1 MPQAITRAEAAREL
15 LRRRLIRRAKGY
27 PLGAFVAASEGL
39 TEPRHLGPI
48 LDAFRRIDEGEE
60 VRILFSVPPQH
71 GKSLTAL
78 HGLIRQLLR
87 HPHKRN
93 AYVSYAQTFTENQ
106 SRIAARYAAPHG
118 LELARDSVNSWITS
132 QGGGIHWTSRGGS
145 FTGYGVDGLLLV
157 DDLLKDREE
166 ANSQVIRDKAFEWL
180 SSVAFTRVHPGAS
193 IIIVGTRWHLDD
205 PIGRLA
211 KADGWEVISLPAINE
226 DGEPLWPEERP
237 LEWLEHQRQSMLPAD
252 WSALYMCE
260 PVARGDYVFGP
271 STYYDELP
279 DAPYQEGHGFDAA
292 YTAKTS
298 ADATVTISGRAYG
311 NLIYVTNLI
320 HERLEPMH
328 YVPKMKAAG
337 VNRVTW
343 FRSGTER
350 GLEELLKREG
360 IQVVAYNATTDKL
373 SRAYPAATAWNRGE
387 ILLPRNANWTPKV
400 ESELSQFTGHDDAH
414 DDIVD
419 ALAALHRA
427 LAKGPTRIEPIGLDN
442 TQPVFYPSDPSR
454 IHYVERR

>member
-1 MPQAITRAEAAREL
+1 M
-15 LRRRLIRRAKGY
+15 RRAKGL
-27 PLGAFVAASEGL
+27 PLGDFVAASQGL
-39 TEPRHLGPI
+39 VAPLHLQPM
-48 LDAFRRIDEGEE
+48 LDVFARIDAGES
-60 VRILFSVPPQH
+60 VRALFSVPPQH

-78 HGLIRQLLR
+78 HGLIRQLIR

-106 SRIAARYAAPHG
+106 SRIASRYAAPHD

-166 ANSQVIRDKAFEWL
+166 ANSQVIRDKSFEWL

-193 IIIVGTRWHLDD
+193 VIIVGTRWHLDD
-205 PIGRLA
+205 HIGRLM

-226 DGEPLWPEERP
+226 NNEPLWPEERP
-237 LEWLEHQRQSMLPAD
+237 LEWLQAQRESMLPAD

-271 STYYDELP
+271 TTYYEELP
-279 DAPYQEGHGFDAA
+279 EGSYREAHGFDAA

-298 ADATVTISGRAYG
+298 ADATVTASGRLYD
-311 NLIYVTNLI
+311 NRIYVTNLL
-320 HERLEPMH
+320 HDRAEPMH
-328 YVPKMKAAG
+328 YIPKMKAAG

-343 FRSGTER
+343 YRSGTER

-360 IQVVAYNATTDKL
+360 IQVTAINATTDKL
-373 SRAYPAATAWNRGE
+373 SRAVAVATAWNRGE
-387 ILLPRNANWTPKV
+387 ILLPRNANWTPKI
-400 ESELSQFTGHDDAH
+400 ESELSQFTGLGDAN

-419 ALAALHRA
+419 ALAGLYHA
-427 LAKGPTRIEPIGLDN
+427 LAKGPTRIEPIGLD
-442 TQPVFYPSDPSR
+442 TPEVGFFPSR
-454 IHYVERR
+454 PNQMMNFGRR